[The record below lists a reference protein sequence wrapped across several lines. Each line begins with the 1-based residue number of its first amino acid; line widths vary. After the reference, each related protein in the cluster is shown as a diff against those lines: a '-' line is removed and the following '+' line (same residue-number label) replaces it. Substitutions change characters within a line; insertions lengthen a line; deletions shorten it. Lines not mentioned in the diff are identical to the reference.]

1 MSVSGWFR
9 ISGRSPFSLAFSLH
23 RITGIILLIYLCM
36 HLTYLTSLTDKTGQ
50 TYEKLISTT
59 ISPTFLPFDI
69 LLVLCGLYHGINGL
83 RLIVH
88 EFGFA
93 YEQRRAILAMSV
105 VIALAVWI
113 YASYVM
119 YKIVVGG

>member
-1 MSVSGWFR
+1 MGVSGWFR
-9 ISGRSPFSLAFSLH
+9 GVSPYGLAFSLH

-36 HLTYLTSLTDKTGQ
+36 HLTYLTSLTDKTGK
-50 TYEKLISTT
+50 TYETLISTT
-59 ISPTFLPFDI
+59 VTPTFLPFDI
-69 LLVLCGLYHGINGL
+69 LLVLCGLYHGLNGL

-93 YEQRRAILAMSV
+93 YEQRKAILAASV
-105 VIALAVWI
+105 IITIAAWLYV
-113 YASYVM
+113 SYVM